1 MRNERIIPF
10 HLRGYL
16 SKIQNQADEWVEL
29 IAKRWDDI
37 LEDAT
42 ILSVLILERKEERK
56 RI

>member
-1 MRNERIIPF
+1 MRNERIVPF

-37 LEDAT
+37 LEDVT
-42 ILSVLILERKEERK
+42 ILSVLIPERKEERK